1 PFWRKGDWMRPL
13 ERTNIWTAIL
23 TVAVILLLFSPAL
36 DPARLSVMDQ
46 VARLERGAVAP
57 DKFDYRFLRFES
69 GKAGQAALQRLAR
82 STNAAI
88 AAGART
94 AQENDNRYDP
104 GPAEAERPLAIEI
117 WPAGAA
123 PLPAGFV
130 TSANRNHDLEH
141 CQYANLCLATRR
153 DLNGDGSAEI
163 LIVGHS
169 DVSVFIPEGDGWALL
184 GHFDQTCRHETR
196 SDPRDA
202 LRAGRLRA
210 AQPAWPDLVFADGH
224 QVARLRSNIGSRCG
238 GAPVVTV
245 PPPVVVLGRTAP

>member
-1 PFWRKGDWMRPL
+1 MGLAPLVVKRDPLALGDSIGKRLIDMVFAGDLAGAYRL
-13 ERTNIWTAIL
+13 VSTER
-23 TVAVILLLFSPAL
+23 
-36 DPARLSVMDQ
+36 
-46 VARLERGAVAP
+46 
-57 DKFDYRFLRFES
+57 
-69 GKAGQAALQRLAR
+69 
-82 STNAAI
+82 
-88 AAGART
+88 AAGRPVLHRT
-94 AQENDNRYDP
+94 EIREPIWRRITDAADRYNDP

-130 TSANRNHDLEH
+130 TSANRSHDLEH

-224 QVARLRSNIGSRCG
+224 QVARLRSNIGSSCG